1 MSTLLAA
8 SDSSSGSFLVSP
20 DVGLMIWTL
29 IVVGV
34 SFYLLKRLA
43 WPAMTEFLDNRQSEI
58 EESIDHAE
66 RVRKEADE
74 LLHEYRERL
83 KEAREQ
89 ADEII
94 LRARK
99 SGEEHDREVR
109 EEARKTHE
117 EMLEQSRRDIQAET
131 QRAIS
136 ELRGEVA
143 NLTILA
149 TEKVTRRSLST
160 DDQRRLVDEALSELD
175 FSALSGDRQN

>member
-8 SDSSSGSFLVSP
+8 SDSSSGSFLVQP
-20 DVGLMIWTL
+20 GIGLMIWTL
-29 IVVGV
+29 VVFGLAL
-34 SFYLLKRLA
+34 YLLRRLA
-43 WPAMTEFLDNRQSEI
+43 WPRMTEFLDARQSEI

-66 RVRKEADE
+66 RVRKDADE

-94 LRARK
+94 MRARK
-99 SGEEHDREVR
+99 AGEEHDREAR
-109 EEARKTHE
+109 DEARKTHE

-149 TEKVTRRSLST
+149 TEKVTRRSLSA
-160 DDQRRLVDEALSELD
+160 DDQRRLVEDALSELD
-175 FSALSGDRQN
+175 FSALSGDRSN

>member
-1 MSTLLAA
+1 MLLAA

-34 SFYLLKRLA
+34 SFYLLKRFA
-43 WPAMTEFLDNRQSEI
+43 WPAMTEFLDKRQSEI

-66 RVRKEADE
+66 RVRKDADE

-94 LRARK
+94 MRARK
-99 SGEEHDREVR
+99 AGEEHDREVR
-109 EEARKTHE
+109 EDARRTHD

-136 ELRGEVA
+136 ELRSEVA

-149 TEKVTRRSLST
+149 TEKVTRRSLSS
-160 DDQRRLVDEALSELD
+160 DDQRRLVEEAIGELD
-175 FSALSGDRQN
+175 FTALSGDRSN